1 MKQKKQKMYTCVDK
15 DGFYWDE
22 NIGKCPHEIKSH
34 RVMLHPGEVTS
45 RSDGDRHFCGSEVI
59 LRGADLKRGSVKSCG
74 CWNSEVTTKRNKTHN
89 FSHTRFY
96 RIWQAMKD
104 RCLNPRNY
112 RYKHYGARG
121 ISICNDWISFEL
133 FKRDMYKG
141 YEEHCAEFG
150 TKNTSIDRIDVNGNY
165 KKNNCRWATQKEQV
179 NNRRK

>member
-1 MKQKKQKMYTCVDK
+1 MKPLELT
-15 DGFYWDE
+15 
-22 NIGKCPHEIKSH
+22 GKRFH
-34 RVMLHPGEVTS
+34 RLIVL
-45 RSDGDRHFCGSEVI
+45 RDIDRGIHLKWLCKCDCGSEVI

-112 RYKHYGARG
+112 RYKYYGARG

-133 FKRDMYKG
+133 FKRDMYKS
-141 YEEHCAEFG
+141 YQKHCAEFG
-150 TKNTSIDRIDVNGNY
+150 IKNTSIDRIDVNGNY

>member
-1 MKQKKQKMYTCVDK
+1 
-15 DGFYWDE
+15 
-22 NIGKCPHEIKSH
+22 
-34 RVMLHPGEVTS
+34 
-45 RSDGDRHFCGSEVI
+45 
-59 LRGADLKRGSVKSCG
+59 
-74 CWNSEVTTKRNKTHN
+74 
-89 FSHTRFY
+89 
-96 RIWQAMKD
+96 MKD

-112 RYKHYGARG
+112 RCKYYGARG